1 MRDLVRRRL
10 VNQHLAAQTL
20 TTPAEIVETLG
31 AVQAQ
36 DYAAARWSVAQRLVG
51 ATQADIDRALDDGS
65 ILRTHILRPTWH
77 FVVPSDIRWMLEL
90 TSPRVKAMC
99 AYQWRKFSLDEKTFR
114 RSNSAIEKALRG
126 GKQLTRSE
134 LATALSRA
142 KLDVMPAEIVGHYLM
157 RAELDGLICSGARR
171 GKQFTYAL
179 LDERVPDA
187 PVLSHEEA
195 LAELAT
201 RYFETRGPASAK
213 DFAWWSGLTVADA
226 KTAPAML
233 DLEHAEIDGVSYWF
247 AENNLATPRR
257 LTAHL
262 LANYDEY
269 VVGIADRTAMTA
281 RLESGNDAKAL
292 VFENVVL
299 VDGQVVGTWE
309 RTSGDCELIA
319 RLEVREKTAV
329 EKAARR
335 YREFAG

>member
-10 VNQHLAAQTL
+10 VNQHLVTQTF
-20 TTPAEIVETLG
+20 TKPAEIVEALG

-36 DYAAARWSVAQRLVG
+36 DYAAARWSIGQRLVG
-51 ATQADIDRALDDGS
+51 ATRADVDRALDDGS

-77 FVVPSDIRWMLEL
+77 FVAPGDIRWMLEL
-90 TSPRVKAMC
+90 TSPRVKTTC
-99 AYQWRKFSLDEKTFR
+99 AYQWRKFSLDEKSFR
-114 RSNSAIEKALRG
+114 RSNAAIEKALRG

-134 LATALSRA
+134 LATALRGA
-142 KLDVMPAEIVGHYLM
+142 KLDVTPTEIVGHYLM

-179 LDERVPDA
+179 LDERVAKTPA
-187 PVLSHEEA
+187 LSREEA
-195 LAELAT
+195 LRELAK
-201 RYFETRGPASAK
+201 RYFATRGPATAK

-226 KTAPAML
+226 KAALATL
-233 DLEHAEIDGVSYWF
+233 ELEHAEVDGVSYWF
-247 AENNLATPRR
+247 ADNESTTSRR

-281 RLESGNDAKAL
+281 RLGNGNDARAL

-309 RTSGDCELIA
+309 RASGDYDLITP
-319 RLEVREKTAV
+319 LEPREKTAV
-329 EKAARR
+329 ETAVRR